1 MASEFWNASSDLSDI
16 DSLTVIL
23 QKCVASLSLD
33 SKKLSRLGLDYDDIS
48 QEAWIAFIKAIR
60 TFDNSKGASFNT
72 YASTC
77 VKNRILS
84 FIKSSA
90 SKKRSPL
97 NDSLSLDSEI
107 SLSEDVCINFDNT
120 DPVSFVISRETNQ
133 LIKLQISAILSEF
146 ELETLKLYLNGFSYD
161 SMAHRLSTSPKAID
175 NALQRIRTKLRSV
188 TPFVS

>member
-1 MASEFWNASSDLSDI
+1 MASEFLNASSDLSDI
-16 DSLTVIL
+16 DSLTIIL

-33 SKKLSRLGLDYDDIS
+33 SKNLSRLGLDYDDIS
-48 QEAWIAFIKAIR
+48 QEAWIAFIKAIQ

-72 YASTC
+72 YASIC

-84 FIKSSA
+84 FIKSNA

-97 NDSLSLDSEI
+97 NDSVSLDCET
-107 SLSEDVCINFDNT
+107 LLPEDVCIHFDNT

-161 SMAHRLSTSPKAID
+161 SMAHRLSSSPK
-175 NALQRIRTKLRSV
+175 
-188 TPFVS
+188 

>member
-1 MASEFWNASSDLSDI
+1 MASEFLNASSDLSDI
-16 DSLTVIL
+16 DSLALVL
-23 QKCVASLSLD
+23 HKCLASLSLD

-48 QEAWIAFIKAIR
+48 QEAWIAFVKAMQ

-72 YASTC
+72 YANIC
-77 VKNRILS
+77 IKNRILS

-97 NDSLSLDSEI
+97 NDSLSLDSEPG
-107 SLSEDVCINFDNT
+107 LSEDLCINFYNT

-146 ELETLKLYLNGFSYD
+146 ELKTLKLYLNGFSYD
-161 SMAHRLSTSPKAID
+161 SMAHRLSTSTKSID
-175 NALQRIRTKLRSV
+175 NALQRIRTKLKSV
-188 TPFVS
+188 DSFVS

>member
-1 MASEFWNASSDLSDI
+1 MASEFLNASSDLSDI
-16 DSLTVIL
+16 DSLTIIL

-33 SKKLSRLGLDYDDIS
+33 SKNLSRLGLDYDDIS
-48 QEAWIAFIKAIR
+48 QEAWIAFIKAIQ

-72 YASTC
+72 YASIC

-84 FIKSSA
+84 FIKSNA

-97 NDSLSLDSEI
+97 NDSVSLDCET
-107 SLSEDVCINFDNT
+107 LLPEDVCIHFDNT

-161 SMAHRLSTSPKAID
+161 SMAHRLSTSPKSID
-175 NALQRIRTKLRSV
+175 NALQRIRTKLKSV
-188 TPFVS
+188 KPFVS